1 MAGGINTY
9 AYVGGDPISD
19 ADPLGLRPLTQCE
32 KDLLRPYI
40 PDVDLNNADL
50 HDGKVPWYLGK
61 DYAGITRGNDIY
73 FRPGQ
78 YDPTTPAGIAILGHE
93 LVHVGQYRDGLTWY
107 KYLWDARQGYD
118 HSKYEPPAYAKQRQ
132 IEQDLKQAHS
142 KGCDPCRK

>member
-1 MAGGINTY
+1 M
-9 AYVGGDPISD
+9 
-19 ADPLGLRPLTQCE
+19 TQCE

-40 PDVDLNNADL
+40 PDIDLNNADL

-73 FRPGQ
+73 FRPGV
-78 YDPTTPAGIAILGHE
+78 YDPTTPDGIAILGHE

-118 HSKYEPPAYAKQRQ
+118 HSKYEPTAYAKQRQ
-132 IEQDLKQAHS
+132 IEQDLEK
-142 KGCDPCRK
+142 